1 MKNALRQLCSP
12 ILDHFEKDN
21 DVYNYKPSHRK
32 ILIAV
37 GSLFLFLASISIYFA
52 TITHE
57 LAALI
62 PILVFFIGGMICMI
76 IGILGTDH
84 AVAKIWGSRS

>member
-12 ILDHFEKDN
+12 ILAPFEKDS
-21 DVYNYKPSHRK
+21 DAYNYKPSHRK
-32 ILIAV
+32 ILLAV
-37 GSLFLFLASISIYFA
+37 GSLFLFLAAISIYIA

-76 IGILGTDH
+76 IGGLGTDR